1 MSKIIYREAEPND
14 IPIIL
19 QFIRDLAEYEKLSH
33 EVKATEQDIMQ
44 GLFCENPKAFC
55 ILAEQ
60 DRKAV
65 GFALCFYNYS
75 TFQGKPGI
83 YLEDLFVNPD
93 YRGLGIGKGF
103 FKYLAQK
110 AVTEDCGR
118 IQWWVLNWNEPSIN
132 FYKSLG
138 AVAQDEW
145 TVYRLEGQSI
155 ENLAGERNDEKLC
168 A

>member
-1 MSKIIYREAEPND
+1 MSKIIYREAEPSD

-55 ILAEQ
+55 VLAEQ